1 MVVTLTRLLGLI
13 LILTVC
19 LLLLVVPAPSRSQA
33 PEDASRIALVLE
45 IQGAIGPATSE
56 YLRQASEVAAERGAA
71 LIILRMDT
79 PGGLASSMHDII
91 RDILASSVPV
101 VTYVAPSG
109 ARAASAGTY
118 ILYASQLA
126 AMAPGTN
133 VGAATPVQIG
143 GGSPF
148 GGSPDKD
155 RKEDGKSGEAQPPA
169 DASEKKAINDAVAY
183 IRSLAELYGRNAD
196 WAEQAVREAASLPA
210 SAALKQGVIEIIAS
224 DLPDLLNQADG
235 RSVRLGNSTVTLHT
249 RGLDTVSMQPDWR
262 VRLLGV
268 ISDPN
273 IAYILLLIGLY
284 GIIFEFISPGMVAPG
299 VIGAIA
305 LTVGLFALNLL
316 PLNYAGIGLLFIG
329 IALMVAEA
337 FAPSFGAL
345 GIGGVIAFALGSLF
359 MFDKAPG
366 FELSLPVVLTAS
378 AASGVLL
385 AVILAVAIRAHRQK
399 VVSGGAAMI
408 GSSGQVLTWSG
419 TDGEVHVHGEHW
431 RARSAGLLRPGQR
444 VRVIGRDGL
453 TLTVEPEG

>member
-1 MVVTLTRLLGLI
+1 MTLTKLHAAILG
-13 LILTVC
+13 LTVC
-19 LLLLVVPAPSRSQA
+19 LLLLVLPTPSRSQA
-33 PEDASRIALVLE
+33 SEDASRIALVLE

-71 LIILRMDT
+71 LIVLRMDT

-91 RDILASSVPV
+91 RDILASPVPV

-155 RKEDGKSGEAQPPA
+155 GKEDEGKNGEAQPSA
-169 DASEKKAINDAVAY
+169 DASERKAVNDAVAY
-183 IRSLAELYGRNAD
+183 IRSLAELHGRNAD

-224 DLPDLLNQADG
+224 DLPDLLIQADG

-305 LTVGLFALNLL
+305 LTVALFALNLL

-378 AASGVLL
+378 AASAVLL
-385 AVILAVAIRAHRQK
+385 AVILSVAIRAHRQK
-399 VVSGGAAMI
+399 VVSGEAAMI
-408 GSSGQVLTWSG
+408 GSAGQVLTWSG

-431 RARSAGLLRPGQR
+431 RARSAGRLRPGQR

>member
-1 MVVTLTRLLGLI
+1 
-13 LILTVC
+13 
-19 LLLLVVPAPSRSQA
+19 
-33 PEDASRIALVLE
+33 LVLE

-56 YLRQASEVAAERGAA
+56 YLRQASEVAAARNAA
-71 LIILRMDT
+71 LIVLRMDT

-91 RDILASSVPV
+91 RDILASPVPV

-133 VGAATPVQIG
+133 LGAATPVQIG

-148 GGSPDKD
+148 GDSPDK
-155 RKEDGKSGEAQPPA
+155 EDKGKNGEAQPPA
-169 DASEKKAINDAVAY
+169 DASMRKAVNDAVAY
-183 IRSLAELYGRNAD
+183 IRSLAELHGRNAD

-224 DLPDLLNQADG
+224 DLPDLLVQADG
-235 RSVRLGNSTVTLHT
+235 RSVRLGNGTVTLHT
-249 RGLDTVSMQPDWR
+249 KGLDTVSMQIDWR

-273 IAYILLLIGLY
+273 IAYILLLIGFY
-284 GIIFEFISPGMVAPG
+284 GIIFEFFSPGMVAPG
-299 VIGAIA
+299 VIGVIA

-316 PLNYAGIGLLFIG
+316 PLNYAGVGLLLIG

-345 GIGGVIAFALGSLF
+345 GIGGAVAFALGSLF

-366 FELSLPVVLTAS
+366 FELSLPLVLTAS
-378 AASGVLL
+378 AASAALL
-385 AVILAVAIRAHRQK
+385 AVMLAAAMRAHRRK
-399 VVSGGAAMI
+399 VVSGEAAMI
-408 GSSGQVLTWSG
+408 GSAGEVLTWSE
-419 TDGEVHVHGEHW
+419 THGEVHVHGEHW
-431 RARSAGLLRPGQR
+431 RARSAGLLKPGQR